1 MELNYDFMLKTFGL
15 LFQGL
20 PVTLSITIVALL
32 VAAPFAFFLAL
43 ARLRN
48 TPYVQGPIK
57 LYISLI
63 RGIPMVIQILVVY
76 SLLPSFLNY
85 LFKELGI
92 KYNIFDL
99 NTIWYAYAVFIFS
112 TIAVLS
118 EVFRSALGSV
128 SQGQLEAGLAMGMST
143 YHTYLRI
150 IIPQALTVA
159 LPSLCNVTISLIKNT
174 SLAFMMAVK
183 DITAVGKIAA
193 SYGYNYVEAYIDVFF
208 VYILVC
214 TLTQLFFRF
223 SEKHLGRYRQGVVPM
238 GR

>member
-15 LFQGL
+15 LFRGL

-32 VAAPFAFFLAL
+32 VAAPFAFFIAL
-43 ARLRN
+43 ARLKN

-63 RGIPMVIQILVVY
+63 RGIPVIIQILVIY
-76 SLLPSFLNY
+76 SLLPSLLNY
-85 LFKELGI
+85 LFKEFGI
-92 KYNIFDL
+92 KYNIFNL
-99 NTIWYAYAVFIFS
+99 NTIWYAYIIFIIS

-118 EVFRSALGSV
+118 EVFRSALGSINK
-128 SQGQLEAGLAMGMST
+128 GQLEAGLSIGMST
-143 YHTYLRI
+143 FHTYTRV

-159 LPSLCNVTISLIKNT
+159 LPALCNVTISLIKNT

-193 SYGYNYVEAYIDVFF
+193 SYGYNYVEAYIDVFI
-208 VYILVC
+208 VYIIVC
-214 TLTQLFFRF
+214 TLTQLLFRVC
-223 SEKHLGRYRQGVVPM
+223 EKRVGRYRQPSVVV
-238 GR
+238 GN